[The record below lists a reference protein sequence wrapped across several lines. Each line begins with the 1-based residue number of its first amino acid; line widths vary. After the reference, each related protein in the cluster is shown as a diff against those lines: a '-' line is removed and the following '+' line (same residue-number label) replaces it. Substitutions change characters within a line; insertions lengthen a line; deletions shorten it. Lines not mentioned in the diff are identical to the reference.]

1 MKKTMIIL
9 VLSMVLF
16 LSYVGAFSSSM
27 TANDSCFQFNTMDS
41 GAMTTNRGTD
51 NIIGIDGV
59 ANRGLVQWDLLNSTC
74 GNIPITATVTY
85 CQINFTN
92 DGVRGG
98 SYVNTID
105 QVLIGWTQLGST
117 WNTREGSTA
126 WQSGGAQG
134 ANDVIASLTSYS
146 GSGNMMW
153 TDPAICQGMINGS
166 YIHGFVFDS
175 NSDANRARFW
185 SSAGTTPPS
194 ITVIY
199 DYVSNVALNITDWID
214 SLPSNNTIHNSNTN
228 FYFNVTDAD
237 LDDVDC
243 SVKNNNTFIDNYY
256 NVTYQEQPFVI
267 YNISDNEI
275 STSIFYLECNDS
287 YGNWVNS
294 TEKTIFFDNVNP
306 IITWNNPSDDNQT
319 FMQPDPNRFNIT
331 AEDNNLYRI
340 NITCWKLGGDIL
352 FSNYTDAWTDTTYI
366 FNEEVNI
373 NEAGNY
379 TCEVDSTDS
388 HTGKIIGEIDTKKG
402 SNYVQVGD
410 VKLSM
415 TGSTAT
421 TLTKKSDRYSI
432 EMQTANVDL
441 KQKTYTLKL
450 ESTEN
455 NEVVIPK
462 ATKYKG
468 HILIFDKNNPM
479 SGMWFDTEPYDSTIS
494 FDGKV
499 ATITIKTSDNTLKF
513 NSIGILNNITEY
525 ASFSTYGIV
534 DTGYAKNTI
543 RNYYLFGNV
552 TTSIAFSEVRWT
564 VQSPTGTLT
573 LNAQNSSSYDGITW
587 NSSSLTLSEEGVY
600 NWTAEAYEGG
610 QLWSTGTGSFT
621 SNFTNITWSIA
632 NTPDTCTTLRYRFTA
647 FDEQSRGITNF
658 SMKTSFVIISGI
670 APNNDY
676 NTTIDY
682 NVNNVGDVQ
691 LCIDSADTD
700 VFKLTAMT
708 EYYGDVENGTHS
720 TSNYYITNVQSSTPE
735 VNFTMGM
742 LPTNSTALV
751 LLKVVDNAQ
760 TALQD
765 YTIYVQKYYVED
777 NSYQL
782 VRMAKTNDN
791 GEDIIPLEFYNA
803 WYRFLVYDTSQNLV
817 YIGSNTKVYSGT
829 LTITISPATITE
841 TLNKFKLITTSLAY
855 TNNTDTGTFTLIY
868 SDGSGAA
875 QTVCLAVH
883 RQTISVYETVCESCL
898 TSASGTIYCTINNT
912 LEGTYTANAYATI
925 NPSWLLDSETV
936 TIITDFVRE
945 TFKTK
950 IGKEGLLWT
959 IALALTVALA
969 FGFNPVAGI
978 IAFLITLIAAA
989 IMGLISVSY
998 GAMAVLAIVIGII
1011 AYKMGGRS

>member
-1 MKKTMIIL
+1 MKKRMITPLLCMIIL
-9 VLSMVLF
+9 VCPVVMGAYYDNPSTY
-16 LSYVGAFSSSM
+16 LSYDEFDGIAVNYSHFYLYNEGLEAGKWTESLGLLNAIAGVAGATSLSTNDNDAGVGA
-27 TANDSCFQFNTMDS
+27 NGNVK
-41 GAMTTNRGTD
+41 
-51 NIIGIDGV
+51 GV
-59 ANRGLVQWDLLNSTC
+59 
-74 GNIPITATVTY
+74 
-85 CQINFTN
+85 NFTFN
-92 DGVRGG
+92 VNSVIQDGNGNNVRLLVSDARDYGTLEWI
-98 SYVNTID
+98 VFD
-105 QVLIGWTQLGST
+105 LVV
-117 WNTREGSTA
+117 
-126 WQSGGAQG
+126 
-134 ANDVIASLTSYS
+134 D
-146 GSGNMMW
+146 
-153 TDPAICQGMINGS
+153 TDPANVSVYWNATNEFYVEHNGVWKYS
-166 YIHGFVFDS
+166 YTGLAS
-175 NSDANRARFW
+175 SEYYLRFNHQPGGGAPTAYTIDW
-185 SSAGTTPPS
+185 LRIQYTPPPDNPPV
-194 ITVIY
+194 ITW
-199 DYVSNVALNITDWID
+199 NALN
-214 SLPSNNTIHNSNTN
+214 PANNTIYNTN
-228 FYFNVTDAD
+228 INFNFALTDGTNPTNN
-237 LDDVDC
+237 C
-243 SVKNNNTFIDNYY
+243 SLFEDSEGLIGELASPTTGSYAITY
-256 NVTYQEQPFVI
+256 NLTT
-267 YNISDNEI
+267 DG
-275 STSIFYLECNDS
+275 TKIFYVECISSTGQIGYSESNKTVLIDS
-287 YGNWVNS
+287 A
-294 TEKTIFFDNVNP
+294 NP
-306 IITWNNPSDDNQT
+306 TITWNNPSNNNST
-319 FMQPDPNRFNIT
+319 FMPYGNNRFNIT
-331 AEDNNLYRI
+331 ITDNNLYRI
-340 NITCWKLGGDIL
+340 NITCSKLNGDIL
-352 FSNYTDAWTDTTYI
+352 FNNYTDAWTSDTYI
-366 FNEEVNI
+366 FNEEVNV

-402 SNYVQVGD
+402 NDYVQVGD

-421 TLTKKSDRYSI
+421 TITKKSDRYSI
-432 EMQTANVDL
+432 EMQTANADL

-450 ESTEN
+450 ESTKN

-462 ATKYKG
+462 NTGYKG

-479 SGMWFDTEPYDSTIS
+479 SGMWFDTEPYDSTINL
-494 FDGKV
+494 DGKV
-499 ATITIKTSDNTLKF
+499 ATITIKTTDNTLRF

-525 ASFSTYGIV
+525 ASFSAYGNV
-534 DTGYAKNTI
+534 DTGYAKNPTG
-543 RNYYLFGNV
+543 NYYLFGNV
-552 TTSIAFSEVRWT
+552 TPSIAFSEVRWT
-564 VQSPTGTLT
+564 VQNQLGTLT

-587 NSSSLTLSEEGVY
+587 NSSSITPSEEGVY

-621 SNFTNITWSIA
+621 TNFTNITWSIA

-670 APNNDY
+670 APNNAY

-682 NVNNVGDVQ
+682 NINNVGDVQ
-691 LCIDSADTD
+691 LCIDSPDTD

-751 LLKVVDNAQ
+751 LLKVIDNAQ

-829 LTITISPATITE
+829 LTITISPSTITQ
-841 TLNKFKLITTSLAY
+841 TLNQFKLITTSLTY

-883 RQTISVYETVCESCL
+883 RQTISVYETACESCL

-925 NPSWLLDSETV
+925 NPSWLLDSETI

-998 GAMAVLAIVIGII
+998 GAMAVLAIIRKSVV
-1011 AYKMGGRS
+1011 